1 MPQNKYAI
9 IVAGGSGTR
18 MESEIPKQF
27 LEVGGVPILIR
38 TIWQFKKA
46 DESIQIILVLPKSQ
60 FEFWK
65 ALKAKHDFIISCQ
78 LVSGGDSRFQS
89 VRNGLNAIEN
99 PEGLVAIHDG
109 VRPFVSEEI
118 IRESFRVAEEQ
129 TNAVVSVPLKDSIRF
144 VDDDGANQAKPRS
157 QYRSIQTPQTFQL
170 DLLKQAFEVKE
181 SNQFTDDATVF
192 EHAGHKINL
201 IEGSYKNIK
210 ITTPED
216 LLLGEGFLV

>member
-1 MPQNKYAI
+1 MRFNKYAI

-18 MESEIPKQF
+18 MGSEIPKQF
-27 LEVGGVPILIR
+27 LEVGGIPILIR
-38 TIWQFKKA
+38 TILQFKKA
-46 DESIQIILVLPKSQ
+46 DSAVQVILVLPKSQ
-60 FEFWK
+60 FSFWQE
-65 ALKAKHDFIISCQ
+65 LTSKHNFTLSYQ

-89 VRNGLNAIEN
+89 VQNGLNSISDSK
-99 PEGLVAIHDG
+99 GLVAIHDG
-109 VRPFVSEEI
+109 VRPFISQEI
-118 IRESFRVAEEQ
+118 INESFRIAQEK

-144 VDDDGANQAKPRS
+144 VDENGVNQAKPRS

-170 DLLKQAFEVKE
+170 NLLREAFEVEE